1 MDIYIYIYIY
11 LLAVYF
17 VPTVRK
23 SSQHFHRAF
32 RSMLMNGRR
41 INRKYIATNSFIC
54 VITIFRIYNMEEN
67 GLILLL
73 YERK

>member
-1 MDIYIYIYIY
+1 MCIYIYIFIIS
-11 LLAVYF
+11 LLYVYRAQECLI
-17 VPTVRK
+17 PR
-23 SSQHFHRAF
+23 RAF
-32 RSMLMNGRR
+32 RSMLINGRR
-41 INRKYIATNSFIC
+41 INRKYIIAKNSFIC